1 MMLPPVVG
9 GWARVL
15 GEPIETERRDLT
27 HESDQRVARPIK
39 VESACVDVFG
49 TTMQFLM
56 LPEEEPG
63 MPCIIRETIPPA
75 TVIPMHSHPDPET
88 CFMISG
94 NAEGLA
100 QTVEGFQWIRLA
112 PHDAFHM
119 PGRAKQAFRNH
130 WPEPAVM
137 IAIAPARRGRF
148 FLEVGKPVLPT
159 LRPAS
164 PPTPEAVRDFLETA
178 ARYGYWIATR
188 EENFQVGID
197 LPAAAPWPTGRRIR

>member
-130 WPEPAVM
+130 WPEPA
-137 IAIAPARRGRF
+137 
-148 FLEVGKPVLPT
+148 
-159 LRPAS
+159 
-164 PPTPEAVRDFLETA
+164 
-178 ARYGYWIATR
+178 
-188 EENFQVGID
+188 
-197 LPAAAPWPTGRRIR
+197 